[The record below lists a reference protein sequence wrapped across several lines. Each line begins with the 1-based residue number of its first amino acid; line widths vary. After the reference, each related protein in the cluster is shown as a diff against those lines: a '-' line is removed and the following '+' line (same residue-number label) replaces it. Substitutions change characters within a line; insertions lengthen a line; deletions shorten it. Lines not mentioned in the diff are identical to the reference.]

1 MSGCDKDI
9 KALSEFI
16 AADLINKKN
25 KYEIVTQT
33 AIELL
38 EENQF
43 TKFIDTYNQKFT
55 SIRARVDALSN
66 LQTVILEKEYWDC
79 KKIFKFRKNLS
90 KVKDKGFVFLFD
102 SAMFQCGVISP
113 DEFVQSIEEGIK
125 KQIPMAYA
133 IKSFFYYYG
142 LAVYEHAKEAI
153 EKAILL
159 EPGNLEYKKLFNELE
174 AE

>member
-1 MSGCDKDI
+1 
-9 KALSEFI
+9 
-16 AADLINKKN
+16 
-25 KYEIVTQT
+25 
-33 AIELL
+33 
-38 EENQF
+38 
-43 TKFIDTYNQKFT
+43 
-55 SIRARVDALSN
+55 
-66 LQTVILEKEYWDC
+66 
-79 KKIFKFRKNLS
+79 
-90 KVKDKGFVFLFD
+90 
-102 SAMFQCGVISP
+102 MFQCGVISP

-159 EPGNLEYKKLFNELE
+159 EPGNLEYKKLFKELE

>member
-1 MSGCDKDI
+1 MEGNLMSGCDKDI

-38 EENQF
+38 EKNQF

-55 SIRARVDALSN
+55 SIRDRVDALSN
-66 LQTVILEKEYWDC
+66 LQTVIFKKEYWDC
-79 KKIFKFRKNLS
+79 KKIL
-90 KVKDKGFVFLFD
+90 
-102 SAMFQCGVISP
+102 
-113 DEFVQSIEEGIK
+113 
-125 KQIPMAYA
+125 
-133 IKSFFYYYG
+133 
-142 LAVYEHAKEAI
+142 
-153 EKAILL
+153 
-159 EPGNLEYKKLFNELE
+159 NLEKTFQKQKIKVLYFYLIVRCFN